1 MKRKILV
8 SAFAAFCLLAA
19 LGLILYPGISNYVN
33 QKYITEVHAEYM
45 QQMEESD
52 DADLLT
58 IKQQAEAYNQTL
70 VPGVSVS
77 QDYSTESLLTA
88 AQNYEE
94 LLDPL
99 ETGTM
104 GYVEIPKIS
113 VQLPILH
120 GTDSQTLER
129 GVGHLLGSSLP
140 IGGDSTHTILS
151 GHSGMASQ
159 KMFTD
164 LALLE
169 IGDVFYLQV
178 LKETLAYQVDDIQ
191 TVLPHDTT
199 HLQIVPG
206 GDYCTL
212 ITCTPIGV
220 NTHRLL
226 VRGHRIPYEEAV
238 AVQEEIALTTTESGS
253 DWERQYILGLLLGLL
268 AITAVCAFFSVR
280 RLIHSKMR
288 HEGHFKGGRYLC
300 GRH

>member
-8 SAFAAFCLLAA
+8 SAFAALCLLAA

-94 LLDPL
+94 LFDPL
-99 ETGTM
+99 GTGTM

-120 GTDSQTLER
+120 GTNSQTLER

-140 IGGDSTHTILS
+140 IGGNSTHTVLS

-164 LALLE
+164 LALME

-212 ITCTPIGV
+212 ITCTPVGV

-238 AVQEEIALTTTESGS
+238 AAQEEIALATTESGS

-268 AITAVCAFFSVR
+268 AITAVCAFFLFR
-280 RLIHSKMR
+280 RLIHREMR

-300 GRH
+300 GKQ

>member
-8 SAFAAFCLLAA
+8 SAFAAICLLAA

-70 VPGVSVS
+70 IPGVSVS
-77 QDYSTESLLTA
+77 QDYSAESLLAA

-94 LLDPL
+94 MVDPL
-99 ETGTM
+99 GTGTM
-104 GYVEIPKIS
+104 GYIEIPKIH

-120 GTDSQTLER
+120 GTDNQTLER

-140 IGGDSTHTILS
+140 VGGDSTHTILS

-199 HLQIVPG
+199 HLQIIPG
-206 GDYCTL
+206 ADYCTL

-226 VRGHRIPYEEAV
+226 VRGHRVPYEEAV
-238 AVQEEIALTTTESGS
+238 ATQEEITLTSTEIGS

-268 AITAVCAFFSVR
+268 AIATLCVFFLSR
-280 RLIHSKMR
+280 RLICRKKRSSPHS
-288 HEGHFKGGRYLC
+288 KGGRYLC
-300 GRH
+300 GKH

>member
-8 SAFAAFCLLAA
+8 SAFAALCLLTA

-45 QQMEESD
+45 QQIEESD

-58 IKQQAEAYNQTL
+58 IIQQAEAYNQTL
-70 VPGVSVS
+70 VPGVSAF
-77 QDYSTESLLTA
+77 QDYSTESLLAA

-99 ETGTM
+99 GTGTM

-120 GTDSQTLER
+120 GTDNQTLER

-169 IGDVFYLQV
+169 VGDVFYLQV

-238 AVQEEIALTTTESGS
+238 AVQQEIDLATTETGS

-268 AITAVCAFFSVR
+268 AITAVCAFFLFG
-280 RLIHSKMR
+280 RLIHRKMR
-288 HEGHFKGGRYLC
+288 HGNHSKGGRYLC
-300 GRH
+300 GKR

>member
-58 IKQQAEAYNQTL
+58 IKQQAETYNQML
-70 VPGVSVS
+70 VSGVSVF
-77 QDYSTESLLTA
+77 QDYSAESLLAA

-99 ETGTM
+99 GTGTM
-104 GYVEIPKIS
+104 GYVEIPKIN

-178 LKETLAYQVDDIQ
+178 LREALAYQVDDIQ

-206 GDYCTL
+206 EDYCTL

-238 AVQEEIALTTTESGS
+238 AAQEEIDLATTESGS

-268 AITAVCAFFSVR
+268 AITAVCAFFLFR
-280 RLIHSKMR
+280 RLIHSKKR

-300 GRH
+300 GKH

>member
-1 MKRKILV
+1 MKRKIFV
-8 SAFAAFCLLAA
+8 SVFAALCLLAA

-45 QQMEESD
+45 QQMEESE

-58 IKQQAEAYNQTL
+58 IKKQAETYNQTL
-70 VPGVSVS
+70 VSGVSAS
-77 QDYSTESLLTA
+77 QDYSAESLLAA

-99 ETGTM
+99 GTGTM
-104 GYVEIPKIS
+104 GYIEIPKIS

-120 GTDSQTLER
+120 GTDTQTLER

-206 GDYCTL
+206 EGYCTL
-212 ITCTPIGV
+212 ITCAPIGV

-226 VRGHRIPYEEAV
+226 VRGHRISYEEAV
-238 AVQEEIALTTTESGS
+238 VAQEEIALASTESGS

-268 AITAVCAFFSVR
+268 AITAVCASFLFR
-280 RLIHSKMR
+280 RLIRLKKRPSPHSN
-288 HEGHFKGGRYLC
+288 GGRYLC
-300 GRH
+300 GKH

>member
-8 SAFAAFCLLAA
+8 SAFAALCLLAA

-33 QKYITEVHAEYM
+33 RKYITEVHAEYM
-45 QQMEESD
+45 QQIEESD

-58 IKQQAEAYNQTL
+58 IRQQAETYNHTL
-70 VPGVSVS
+70 VSGVSAS
-77 QDYSTESLLTA
+77 QNYSTESLRAA

-99 ETGTM
+99 GTGTM
-104 GYVEIPKIS
+104 GYVEIPKIN

-120 GTDSQTLER
+120 GTDTQTLER

-206 GDYCTL
+206 EDYCTL

-238 AVQEEIALTTTESGS
+238 AAQEEIALATTESGS

-268 AITAVCAFFSVR
+268 AITAVCTFFLFR
-280 RLIHSKMR
+280 RLIQLKMR

-300 GRH
+300 GKH